1 MRTFVLA
8 SLLAVSS
15 TFGCSNAESP
25 APVPTAG
32 PRSPDAKFLPSNTRK
47 CPTITK
53 GKTTFSPDGNARD
66 VELYVDDAA
75 AKSKDGP
82 LVFFWHG
89 AGGSPDEAEYAL
101 GDALGA
107 IVASG
112 GIVAA
117 PYHDPNSGELPW
129 YLSLGGIRE
138 DDVRVADEIL
148 ACVKV
153 QVGIDERRI
162 HSIGFSAG
170 AMHTTQFAAWRSG
183 YLASIVVYSG
193 ARLGTPNE
201 QDPTN
206 LYPALLFH
214 GGPTDQVILAFETT
228 TLQYEQ
234 ALLDN
239 GQASVVCNHGMG
251 HTVPADARAAAWQYL
266 QDHPFGV
273 TPEPYTDTLPAAF
286 PAYCKP

>member
-1 MRTFVLA
+1 MRTLIFA

-15 TFGCSNAESP
+15 AFGCSNAEEPSLA
-25 APVPTAG
+25 APTG
-32 PRSPDAKFLPSNTRK
+32 PRSPDAKFLPAITGT
-47 CPTITK
+47 CPAITQ
-53 GKTTFSPDGNARD
+53 GKATFSPDGIARD
-66 VELYVDDAA
+66 VELHVDDTA
-75 AKSKDGP
+75 AKNQDGP

-89 AGGSPDEAEYAL
+89 AGGSPDEAEYAFGETIKTIL
-101 GDALGA
+101 AA
-107 IVASG
+107 G
-112 GIVAA
+112 GIIAA

-129 YLSLGGIRE
+129 YLSVGGTRE
-138 DDVRVADEIL
+138 DDLRVADEIL
-148 ACVKV
+148 ACIRGS
-153 QVGIDERRI
+153 VGIDERRI
-162 HSIGFSAG
+162 YSVGFSAG

-214 GGPTDQVILAFETT
+214 GGPTDQVFLAFDKTT
-228 TLQYEQ
+228 AQYEQ

-251 HTVPADARAAAWQYL
+251 HTVPEDGRDASWQYL
-266 QDHPFGV
+266 HDHPFGE
-273 TPEPYTDTLPAAF
+273 TPEPYTDALPAAF